1 MLAVDFLEA
10 LGRLLVVVLAVHQEQ
25 ALVIE
30 LVRRIV
36 RDDIFLAEETAG
48 RQHGNDQRER
58 REARSRRPLSL
69 TRTFHRERKSPA
81 FGGPSRHR
89 AGPFT
94 QSRLYSPCD
103 YGAKRA
109 RTWNVTGSR

>member
-69 TRTFHRERKSPA
+69 TRTLHRERSPRPFA
-81 FGGPSRHR
+81 GLPDTAQAPLPQAGSIRHAIMAPSGR
-89 AGPFT
+89 ADGM
-94 QSRLYSPCD
+94 
-103 YGAKRA
+103 
-109 RTWNVTGSR
+109 